1 MIAIDW
7 LNDWMTH
14 NNDQGVT
21 DTTLHRTQTYNRLYR
36 SDYNYDVHDVEYKCL
51 MCKMTTVSDK
61 TYQKAR
67 TAANYNITVHHW

>member
-36 SDYNYDVHDVEYKCL
+36 SDYNYDVHDVEYKCVL
-51 MCKMTTVSDK
+51 MWQNDHSFRQDIPES
-61 TYQKAR
+61 TYCS
-67 TAANYNITVHHW
+67 